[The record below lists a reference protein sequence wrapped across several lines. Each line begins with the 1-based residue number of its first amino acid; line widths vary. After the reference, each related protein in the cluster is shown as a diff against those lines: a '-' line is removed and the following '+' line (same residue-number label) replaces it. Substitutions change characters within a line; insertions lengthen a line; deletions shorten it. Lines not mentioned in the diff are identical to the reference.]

1 MCDTINKQEKVGI
14 ALLITG
20 ETEFKGRNS
29 IRVKEHS
36 YNIINETSRGRY
48 NKLMPKNIFLKMN
61 RDKRRKRQIQNYSW
75 KI

>member
-1 MCDTINKQEKVGI
+1 MCDTINKQEKVGK

-36 YNIINETSRGRY
+36 YSIISETARGRY
-48 NKLMPKNIFLKMN
+48 KSMLIHT
-61 RDKRRKRQIQNYSW
+61 
-75 KI
+75 